1 MRVIPY
7 RCMTD
12 MVEREEREVEE
23 GEKVGGGLWL
33 SEGSRPTCG
42 SRFESL
48 PPGLDDG
55 VVSHVLV
62 SGILLSGDDLFF
74 RILSMRAKMSRDG
87 DEHSGGQARRL
98 SCT

>member
-48 PPGLDDG
+48 PPALTTE
-55 VVSHVLV
+55 SSL
-62 SGILLSGDDLFF
+62 
-74 RILSMRAKMSRDG
+74 MSSSQEYFSQG
-87 DEHSGGQARRL
+87 MTSFSA
-98 SCT
+98 SSV